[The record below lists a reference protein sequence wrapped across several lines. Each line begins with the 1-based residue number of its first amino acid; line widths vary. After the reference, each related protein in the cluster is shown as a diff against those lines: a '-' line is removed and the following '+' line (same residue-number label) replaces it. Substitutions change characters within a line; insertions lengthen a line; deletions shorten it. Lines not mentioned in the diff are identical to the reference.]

1 MRVDTDAKVE
11 EAIRKA
17 QWDFSAYQYATMVQP
32 FIFEDDATVVG
43 IANDW
48 LSPLVYLG
56 ATGVFLYD
64 NWEDVANGIAY
75 MTAEMAAIKARVDAQ
90 IENLAKKDRPEMG
103 YTYKLIVRK
112 DCMYRNVRTGQDIP
126 MKRGQVWK
134 IGESLNPEYRYSKNS
149 YESQFLMKRIHY
161 GTKTQILIKE
171 KEELLKYYLHY
182 GQLPPGNK
190 IFK

>member
-1 MRVDTDAKVE
+1 
-11 EAIRKA
+11 
-17 QWDFSAYQYATMVQP
+17 MVLA
-32 FIFEDDATVVG
+32 DDVTGVG

-48 LSPLVYLG
+48 LVPLVYLG

-64 NWEDVANGIAY
+64 NQENITNSIAY
-75 MTAEMAAIKARVDAQ
+75 MTEEIAAIKARVDAQ

-103 YTYKLIVRK
+103 YTYKLIVKK
-112 DCMYRNVRTGQDIP
+112 DSMYRNVRTGQDIP

-134 IGESLNPEYRYSKNS
+134 IGESLHPADRYSDHS
-149 YESQFLMKRIHY
+149 YESRFFMDKIYY

-171 KEELLKYYLHY
+171 KTELLEYFLQH
-182 GQLPPGNK
+182 GHLPPGNK